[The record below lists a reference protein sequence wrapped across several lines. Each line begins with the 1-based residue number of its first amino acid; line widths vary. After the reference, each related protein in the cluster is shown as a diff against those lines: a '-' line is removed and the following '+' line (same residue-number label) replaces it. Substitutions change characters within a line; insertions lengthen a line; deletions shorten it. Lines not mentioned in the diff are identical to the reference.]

1 MARARECVVEVG
13 RCVLQELSSGLS
25 AERFNEFLSL
35 LALTRL
41 CSVSVSLN
49 GLRAAASSSPTNR
62 QKAASTQK
70 SNRQQPAAP
79 NSAIGS
85 NSAFASNAHPEAPF
99 HELYYVAESALAL
112 YCSRLGNLFAQFN
125 GAVLEFSSQF
135 AAPLHLN
142 HLDLQ
147 HP

>member
-13 RCVLQELSSGLS
+13 RCVLQELSTGLS
-25 AERFNEFLSL
+25 AERLHEFLSL

-41 CSVSVSLN
+41 CSVPVSLN
-49 GLRAAASSSPTNR
+49 GLRAASSSAPT

-70 SNRQQPAAP
+70 PNRQLPAATATGF
-79 NSAIGS
+79 NS
-85 NSAFASNAHPEAPF
+85 ASNAHPEAPF
-99 HELYYVAESALAL
+99 HELYYVAEAALAL

-125 GAVLEFSSQF
+125 GATLEFSSQF
-135 AAPLHLN
+135 AAPPHLN

-147 HP
+147 HVM